1 MCIFKYFFMKIKRII
16 ILSIIIIISFYTY
29 SQDNERKFKIHTL
42 AFYNLENLFDTINDI
57 NKEDEKSPIMEI
69 KFNRT
74 KIYKQKV
81 SNMAR
86 VISEIGFET
95 SKRPPSIVGI
105 CEVEN
110 RAVIEDLI
118 SDEKLKKYNY
128 EIVHYESPD
137 NRGIDVAMIYN
148 KDVFK
153 IENSNSHEVF
163 ITDNNSSKR
172 RNTRDQ
178 LVVSGY
184 LDGELMHFIVNHWPS
199 RGADE
204 TKRIAAAKVNISIID
219 SLRKIYENPKI
230 ITMGDFN
237 DDPFDKSIKKI
248 LGAKKKINDVGNK
261 DMYNPFEEILVDKGV
276 GTNAYR
282 DKWQLFDQII
292 LSKPFLKKNY
302 VDFQLYKAGV
312 FNKSYLINKN
322 GKFKGYPFRSFSYGT
337 FTGGYS
343 DHLPPYIFL
352 LKEIK

>member
-1 MCIFKYFFMKIKRII
+1 MKIKSFFTSSFMLL
-16 ILSIIIIISFYTY
+16 ILLNITA
-29 SQDNERKFKIHTL
+29 QENKRNFKIHTV
-42 AFYNLENLFDTINDI
+42 AFYNLENLFDTINDV
-57 NKEDEKSPIMEI
+57 NKNDEASPIMEI
-69 KFNRT
+69 RFNRG
-74 KIYKQKV
+74 KIYREKV
-81 SNMAR
+81 SNMAE
-86 VISEIGFET
+86 VVSQIGFDIT
-95 SKRPPSIVGI
+95 KRPPSILGI

-110 RAVIEDLI
+110 RMVVEDLI

-128 EIVHYESPD
+128 GIVHYESPD
-137 NRGIDVAMIYN
+137 DRGIDVGLIYN

-153 IENSNSHEVF
+153 VKNSSSHDVF
-163 ITDNNSSKR
+163 ITGNNSSKR

-204 TKRIAAAKVNISIID
+204 TKRIAAAEVNNFIID
-219 SLRKIYENPKI
+219 SLRNKYDSPKI

-248 LGAKKKINDVGNK
+248 LGSKKNINDVKKN
-261 DMYNPFEEILVDKGV
+261 DLYNPFETILVDEGV
-276 GTNAYR
+276 GSNAYR

-292 LSKPFLKKNY
+292 LSKPFLDKDYKDY
-302 VDFQLYKAGV
+302 QLYKAGV
-312 FNKSYLINKN
+312 FNKSFLINKK

-343 DHLPPYIFL
+343 DHLPPYIYL

>member
-1 MCIFKYFFMKIKRII
+1 MKMKSFFTFSFMLIMLSNITAQENKR
-16 ILSIIIIISFYTY
+16 
-29 SQDNERKFKIHTL
+29 NFKIHTV
-42 AFYNLENLFDTINDI
+42 AFYNLENLFDTINDV
-57 NKEDEKSPIMEI
+57 NKNDEASPIMEI
-69 KFNRT
+69 RFNRG
-74 KIYKQKV
+74 KIYREKV
-81 SNMAR
+81 SNMAE
-86 VISEIGFET
+86 VVSQIGLDVT
-95 SKRPPSIVGI
+95 KRPPSILGI

-110 RAVIEDLI
+110 RMVVEDLI
-118 SDEKLKKYNY
+118 SDKKLRKYNY
-128 EIVHYESPD
+128 GIVHYESPD
-137 NRGIDVAMIYN
+137 DRGIDVGLIYN

-153 IENSNSHEVF
+153 VKNSSSHDVF
-163 ITDNNSSKR
+163 ITGNNSSKR

-204 TKRIAAAKVNISIID
+204 TKRIAAAEVNNFIID
-219 SLRKIYENPKI
+219 SLRNKYESPKI

-248 LGAKKKINDVGNK
+248 LGAKKNINDVKKN
-261 DMYNPFEEILVDKGV
+261 DLYNPFETILVDEGV
-276 GTNAYR
+276 GSNAYR

-292 LSKPFLKKNY
+292 LSKPFLDKNY
-302 VDFQLYKAGV
+302 KDYQLYKAGV
-312 FNKSYLINKN
+312 FNKSFLINKK

-343 DHLPPYIFL
+343 DHLPPYIYL

>member
-1 MCIFKYFFMKIKRII
+1 MLIMLSNITAQENKR
-16 ILSIIIIISFYTY
+16 
-29 SQDNERKFKIHTL
+29 NFKIHTV
-42 AFYNLENLFDTINDI
+42 AFYNLENLFDTINDV
-57 NKEDEKSPIMEI
+57 NKNDEASPIMEI
-69 KFNRT
+69 RFNRG
-74 KIYKQKV
+74 KIYREKV
-81 SNMAR
+81 SNMAE
-86 VISEIGFET
+86 VVSQIGFDVT
-95 SKRPPSIVGI
+95 KRPPSIVGI

-110 RAVIEDLI
+110 RMVVEDLI
-118 SDEKLKKYNY
+118 SDEKLREYNY
-128 EIVHYESPD
+128 GIVHYESPD
-137 NRGIDVAMIYN
+137 DRGIDVGLIYN

-153 IENSNSHEVF
+153 VKNSNSHDVF

-178 LVVSGY
+178 LVVSGH

-204 TKRIAAAKVNISIID
+204 TKRIAAAEVNNFIID
-219 SLRKIYENPKI
+219 SLRNKYESPKI

-248 LGAKKKINDVGNK
+248 LGAKKNINDVKKN
-261 DMYNPFEEILVDKGV
+261 DLYNPFETILVDEGV
-276 GTNAYR
+276 GSNAYR

-292 LSKPFLKKNY
+292 LSKPFLDKNY
-302 VDFQLYKAGV
+302 KDYQLYKAGV
-312 FNKSYLINKN
+312 FNKSFLINKK

-343 DHLPPYIFL
+343 DHLPPYIYL

>member
-1 MCIFKYFFMKIKRII
+1 MKIKSFFTSSFMLL
-16 ILSIIIIISFYTY
+16 ILLNITA
-29 SQDNERKFKIHTL
+29 QENKRNFKIHTV
-42 AFYNLENLFDTINDI
+42 AFYNLENLFDTINDV
-57 NKEDEKSPIMEI
+57 NKNDEASPIMEI
-69 KFNRT
+69 RFNRG
-74 KIYKQKV
+74 KIYREKV
-81 SNMAR
+81 SNMAE
-86 VISEIGFET
+86 VVSQIGFDIT
-95 SKRPPSIVGI
+95 KRPPSILGI

-110 RAVIEDLI
+110 RMVVEDLI

-128 EIVHYESPD
+128 GIVHYESPD
-137 NRGIDVAMIYN
+137 DRGIDVGLIYN

-153 IENSNSHEVF
+153 VKNSSSHDVF
-163 ITDNNSSKR
+163 ITGNNSSKR

-204 TKRIAAAKVNISIID
+204 TKRIAAAEVNNFIID
-219 SLRKIYENPKI
+219 SLRNKYESPKI

-248 LGAKKKINDVGNK
+248 LGAKKNINDVKKN
-261 DMYNPFEEILVDKGV
+261 DLYNPFETILVDEGV
-276 GTNAYR
+276 GSNAYR

-292 LSKPFLKKNY
+292 LSKPFLDKDYKDY
-302 VDFQLYKAGV
+302 QLYKAGV
-312 FNKSYLINKN
+312 FNKSFLINKK

-343 DHLPPYIFL
+343 DHLPPYIYL

>member
-1 MCIFKYFFMKIKRII
+1 MKMK
-16 ILSIIIIISFYTY
+16 SFYTF
-29 SQDNERKFKIHTL
+29 SFMLLMLLNVKAQENKRNFKIHTV
-42 AFYNLENLFDTINDI
+42 AFYNLENLFDTINDV
-57 NKEDEKSPIMEI
+57 NKNDEASPIMEI
-69 KFNRT
+69 RFNRGE
-74 KIYKQKV
+74 IYREKV
-81 SNMAR
+81 SNMAK
-86 VISEIGFET
+86 VVSQIGFDVT
-95 SKRPPSIVGI
+95 KRPPSILGI

-110 RAVIEDLI
+110 RAVVEDLI
-118 SDEKLKKYNY
+118 SDEELRKYNY
-128 EIVHYESPD
+128 GIVHYESPD
-137 NRGIDVAMIYN
+137 DRGIDVGLIYN

-153 IENSNSHEVF
+153 VKHSSYHDVF
-163 ITDNNSSKR
+163 ITGNNSSKR

-204 TKRIAAAKVNISIID
+204 TKRIAAAEVNNLIID
-219 SLRKIYENPKI
+219 SLRNKYESPKI

-248 LGAKKKINDVGNK
+248 LGAKKNINDVKKN
-261 DMYNPFEEILVDKGV
+261 DMYNPFETILVDEGV
-276 GTNAYR
+276 GSNAYR

-292 LSKPFLKKNY
+292 LSKPFLDKNY
-302 VDFQLYKAGV
+302 KDYQLYRAGV
-312 FNKSYLINKN
+312 FNKSFLINKK

-343 DHLPPYIFL
+343 DHLPPYIYL

>member
-1 MCIFKYFFMKIKRII
+1 MKIK
-16 ILSIIIIISFYTY
+16 SFYTF
-29 SQDNERKFKIHTL
+29 SFMLLMLLNVKAQENKRNFKIHTV
-42 AFYNLENLFDTINDI
+42 AFYNLENLFDTINDV
-57 NKEDEKSPIMEI
+57 NKNDEASPIMEI
-69 KFNRT
+69 RFNRGE
-74 KIYKQKV
+74 IYREKV
-81 SNMAR
+81 SNMAK
-86 VISEIGFET
+86 VVSQIGFDVT
-95 SKRPPSIVGI
+95 KRPPSILGI

-118 SDEKLKKYNY
+118 SDEELRKYNY
-128 EIVHYESPD
+128 GIVHYESPD
-137 NRGIDVAMIYN
+137 DRGIDVGLIYN

-153 IENSNSHEVF
+153 VKHSSSHDVF
-163 ITDNNSSKR
+163 ITGNSPSKR

-204 TKRIAAAKVNISIID
+204 TKRIAAAEVNNLIID
-219 SLRKIYENPKI
+219 SLRNKYESPKI

-248 LGAKKKINDVGNK
+248 LGAKKNINDVKKN
-261 DMYNPFEEILVDKGV
+261 DMYNPFETILVDEGV
-276 GTNAYR
+276 GSNAYR

-292 LSKPFLKKNY
+292 LSKPYLDKNY
-302 VDFQLYKAGV
+302 KDYQLYRAGV
-312 FNKSYLINKN
+312 FNKSFLINKK

-343 DHLPPYIFL
+343 DHLPPYIYL

>member
-1 MCIFKYFFMKIKRII
+1 MKMKYFFTFSFMLLLLLNLTAQENKR
-16 ILSIIIIISFYTY
+16 
-29 SQDNERKFKIHTL
+29 NFKIHTV
-42 AFYNLENLFDTINDI
+42 AFYNLENLFDTINDV
-57 NKEDEKSPIMEI
+57 NKNDEASPIMEI
-69 KFNRT
+69 RFNRG
-74 KIYKQKV
+74 KIYREKV
-81 SNMAR
+81 SNMAE
-86 VISEIGFET
+86 VVSQIGFDIT
-95 SKRPPSIVGI
+95 KRPPSILGI

-110 RAVIEDLI
+110 RMVVEDLI
-118 SDEKLKKYNY
+118 SDEKLRKYNY
-128 EIVHYESPD
+128 GIVHYESPD
-137 NRGIDVAMIYN
+137 DRGIDVGLIYN

-153 IENSNSHEVF
+153 VKNSSSHDVF
-163 ITDNNSSKR
+163 ITGNNSSKR

-204 TKRIAAAKVNISIID
+204 TKRIAAAEVNNFIID
-219 SLRKIYENPKI
+219 SLRNKYDNPKI

-248 LGAKKKINDVGNK
+248 LGAKKNIKDVKKN
-261 DMYNPFEEILVDKGV
+261 DMYNPFETILVDKGV

-292 LSKPFLKKNY
+292 LSKPFLDKTYKDY
-302 VDFQLYKAGV
+302 QLYKAGV
-312 FNKSYLINKN
+312 FNKSFLINKK

-343 DHLPPYIFL
+343 DHLPPYIYL

>member
-1 MCIFKYFFMKIKRII
+1 MLLILLNITAQENKR
-16 ILSIIIIISFYTY
+16 
-29 SQDNERKFKIHTL
+29 NFKIHTV
-42 AFYNLENLFDTINDI
+42 AFYNLENLFDTINDV
-57 NKEDEKSPIMEI
+57 NKNDEASPIMEI
-69 KFNRT
+69 RFNRG
-74 KIYKQKV
+74 KIYREKV
-81 SNMAR
+81 SNMAE
-86 VISEIGFET
+86 VISQIGFEVT
-95 SKRPPSIVGI
+95 KRPPSILGI

-110 RAVIEDLI
+110 RTVVEDLI
-118 SDEKLKKYNY
+118 LDKKLGKYNY
-128 EIVHYESPD
+128 GIVHYESPD
-137 NRGIDVAMIYN
+137 DRGIDVGLIYN

-153 IENSNSHEVF
+153 VKNSSSHDVF
-163 ITDNNSSKR
+163 ITGNNSSKR

-204 TKRIAAAKVNISIID
+204 TKRIAAAEVNNFIID
-219 SLRKIYENPKI
+219 SLRNKYESPKI

-248 LGAKKKINDVGNK
+248 LGAKKNISDVKIN
-261 DMYNPFEEILVDKGV
+261 DMYNPFETILVDEGV
-276 GTNAYR
+276 GSNAYR

-292 LSKPFLKKNY
+292 LSKPFLDKNY
-302 VDFQLYKAGV
+302 KDYQLYKAGV
-312 FNKSYLINKN
+312 FNKSFLINKK

-343 DHLPPYIFL
+343 DHLPPYIYL

>member
-1 MCIFKYFFMKIKRII
+1 MILMLLNVTAQENKR
-16 ILSIIIIISFYTY
+16 
-29 SQDNERKFKIHTL
+29 NFKIHTV
-42 AFYNLENLFDTINDI
+42 AFYNLENLFDTINDE
-57 NKEDEKSPIMEI
+57 NKNDEASPIMEI
-69 KFNRT
+69 RFNRG
-74 KIYKQKV
+74 KIYREKV
-81 SNMAR
+81 SNMAN
-86 VISEIGFET
+86 VISQIGFDVT
-95 SKRPPSIVGI
+95 KRPPSILGI

-110 RAVIEDLI
+110 RMVVEDLI
-118 SDEKLKKYNY
+118 SDEKLRKYNY
-128 EIVHYESPD
+128 GIVHYESPD
-137 NRGIDVAMIYN
+137 DRGIDVGLIYN

-153 IENSNSHEVF
+153 VKNSNSHDVF
-163 ITDNNSSKR
+163 ITGNNSSKR

-204 TKRIAAAKVNISIID
+204 TKRIAAAEVNNFIID
-219 SLRKIYENPKI
+219 SLRSKYENPKI

-248 LGAKKKINDVGNK
+248 LGAKKNINDVKKN
-261 DMYNPFEEILVDKGV
+261 DMYNPFETILVDEGV
-276 GTNAYR
+276 GSNAYR

-292 LSKPFLKKNY
+292 LSKPFLDKNY
-302 VDFQLYKAGV
+302 KDYQLYKAGV
-312 FNKSYLINKN
+312 FNKSFLINKK

-343 DHLPPYIFL
+343 DHLPPYIYL

>member
-1 MCIFKYFFMKIKRII
+1 M
-16 ILSIIIIISFYTY
+16 
-29 SQDNERKFKIHTL
+29 
-42 AFYNLENLFDTINDI
+42 AFYNLENLFDTINDV
-57 NKEDEKSPIMEI
+57 NKNDEASPIMEI
-69 KFNRT
+69 KFNRGE
-74 KIYKQKV
+74 IFKQKV
-81 SNMAR
+81 SNMAK
-86 VISEIGFET
+86 VISEIGLDVT
-95 SKRPPSIVGI
+95 KRPPSIVGI

-110 RAVIEDLI
+110 RSVVEALI

-128 EIVHYESPD
+128 GIVHYDSPD
-137 NRGIDVAMIYN
+137 NRGIDVGMIYN
-148 KDVFK
+148 KDAFSV
-153 IENSNSHEVF
+153 ENSNSHEVY

-184 LDGELMHFIVNHWPS
+184 LDGELMHIIVNHWPS

-204 TKRIAAAKVNISIID
+204 TKRIAAAKVNNSIID
-219 SLRKIYENPKI
+219 SLRYIYKNPKI

-248 LGAKKKINDVGNK
+248 IGAKKEIKNTGNK
-261 DMYNPFEEILVDKGV
+261 DMFNPYEEILVDKGI

-292 LSKPFLKKNY
+292 LSKPFLKKDY
-302 VDFQLYKAGV
+302 KDYQLYKAGV
-312 FNKSYLINKN
+312 FNKSYLINKK
-322 GKFKGYPFRSFSYGT
+322 GKFKGYPYRSFSYGT

-352 LKEIK
+352 LREIK

>member
-1 MCIFKYFFMKIKRII
+1 MKMKSFFTFSFMLIMLSNITAQENKR
-16 ILSIIIIISFYTY
+16 
-29 SQDNERKFKIHTL
+29 NFKIHTV
-42 AFYNLENLFDTINDI
+42 AFYNLENLFDTINDV
-57 NKEDEKSPIMEI
+57 NKNDEASPIMEI
-69 KFNRT
+69 RFNRG
-74 KIYKQKV
+74 KIYREKV
-81 SNMAR
+81 SNMAE
-86 VISEIGFET
+86 VVSQIGFDVT
-95 SKRPPSIVGI
+95 KRPPSIVGI

-110 RAVIEDLI
+110 RIVVEDLI
-118 SDEKLKKYNY
+118 SDEKLREYNY
-128 EIVHYESPD
+128 GIVHYESPD
-137 NRGIDVAMIYN
+137 DRGIDVGLIYN

-153 IENSNSHEVF
+153 VKNSNSHDVF

-178 LVVSGY
+178 LVVSGH

-204 TKRIAAAKVNISIID
+204 TKRIAAAEVNNFIID
-219 SLRKIYENPKI
+219 SLRNKYESPKI

-248 LGAKKKINDVGNK
+248 LGAKKNITDVKKNDL
-261 DMYNPFEEILVDKGV
+261 YNPFETILVDEGV
-276 GTNAYR
+276 GSNAYR

-292 LSKPFLKKNY
+292 LSKPFLDKNY
-302 VDFQLYKAGV
+302 KDYQLYKAGV
-312 FNKSYLINKN
+312 FNKSFLINKK

-343 DHLPPYIFL
+343 DHLPPYIYL

>member
-1 MCIFKYFFMKIKRII
+1 MKIK
-16 ILSIIIIISFYTY
+16 SFFTF
-29 SQDNERKFKIHTL
+29 SFMLLMLLNVTAQENKRNFKIHTV
-42 AFYNLENLFDTINDI
+42 AFYNLENLFDTINDE
-57 NKEDEKSPIMEI
+57 NKNDEASPIMEI
-69 KFNRT
+69 RFNRG
-74 KIYKQKV
+74 KIYREKV
-81 SNMAR
+81 SNMAN
-86 VISEIGFET
+86 VISQIGFDVT
-95 SKRPPSIVGI
+95 KRPPSILGI

-110 RAVIEDLI
+110 RMVVEDLI
-118 SDEKLKKYNY
+118 SDEKLRKYNY
-128 EIVHYESPD
+128 GIVHYESPD
-137 NRGIDVAMIYN
+137 DRGIDVGLIYN

-153 IENSNSHEVF
+153 VKNSNSHDVF
-163 ITDNNSSKR
+163 ITGNNSSKR

-204 TKRIAAAKVNISIID
+204 TKRIAAAEVNNFIID
-219 SLRKIYENPKI
+219 SLRSKYENPKI

-248 LGAKKKINDVGNK
+248 LGAKKNINDVKKN
-261 DMYNPFEEILVDKGV
+261 DMYNPFENILVNEGV
-276 GTNAYR
+276 GSNAYR

-292 LSKPFLKKNY
+292 LSKPFLDKNY
-302 VDFQLYKAGV
+302 KNYQLYKSGV
-312 FNKSYLINKN
+312 FNKSFLINKK

-343 DHLPPYIFL
+343 DHLPPYIYL

>member
-1 MCIFKYFFMKIKRII
+1 MKIRLLFCLLLFSNICLDTIGQESKR
-16 ILSIIIIISFYTY
+16 
-29 SQDNERKFKIHTL
+29 NFKIHTV
-42 AFYNLENLFDTINDI
+42 AFYNLENLFDTINDV
-57 NKEDEKSPIMEI
+57 NKNDEASPIMEI
-69 KFNRT
+69 KFNRS
-74 KIYKQKV
+74 KIYKKKV

-86 VISEIGFET
+86 VISQIGLEVT
-95 SKRPPSIVGI
+95 KRPPSIVGI

-110 RAVIEDLI
+110 RKVVEDLI
-118 SDEKLKKYNY
+118 ADEKLNSHNY
-128 EIVHYESPD
+128 GIVHYDSPD
-137 NRGIDVAMIYN
+137 NRGIDVGMIYN
-148 KDVFK
+148 KDVFSVK
-153 IENSNSHEVF
+153 NSNSHEVY

-178 LVVSGY
+178 LVVSGH

-204 TKRIAAAKVNISIID
+204 TKRIAAAEVNNSIID
-219 SLRKIYENPKI
+219 SLRREYENPKI

-248 LGAKKKINDVGNK
+248 LGAKKDTNDMTNK
-261 DMYNPFEEILVDKGV
+261 DLYNPFETILVDEGV
-276 GTNAYR
+276 GSNAYR

-302 VDFQLYKAGV
+302 KDYQLYKAGV
-312 FNKSYLINKN
+312 FNKSFLINKK
-322 GKFKGYPFRSFSYGT
+322 GKFKGYPYRSFSYGT

-343 DHLPPYIFL
+343 DHLPPYIYL

>member
-1 MCIFKYFFMKIKRII
+1 MKMKSFFTLSFMLLILLNLTAQENKR
-16 ILSIIIIISFYTY
+16 
-29 SQDNERKFKIHTL
+29 NFKIHTV
-42 AFYNLENLFDTINDI
+42 AFYNLENLFYTINDV
-57 NKEDEKSPIMEI
+57 NKNDEASPIMEI
-69 KFNRT
+69 RFNRG
-74 KIYKQKV
+74 KIYREKV
-81 SNMAR
+81 SNMAE
-86 VISEIGFET
+86 VISQIGYDVT
-95 SKRPPSIVGI
+95 KRPPSILGI

-110 RAVIEDLI
+110 RMVVEDLI
-118 SDEKLKKYNY
+118 SDKKLRKYNY
-128 EIVHYESPD
+128 GIVHYESPD
-137 NRGIDVAMIYN
+137 DRGIDVGLIYN

-153 IENSNSHEVF
+153 VKNSSSHDVF
-163 ITDNNSSKR
+163 ITGNNSSKR

-204 TKRIAAAKVNISIID
+204 TKRIAAAEVNNFIID
-219 SLRKIYENPKI
+219 SLRNKYESPKI

-248 LGAKKKINDVGNK
+248 LGAKKNISDVKKN
-261 DMYNPFEEILVDKGV
+261 DMYNPFETILVDEGV
-276 GTNAYR
+276 GSNAYR

-292 LSKPFLKKNY
+292 LSKPFLDKNY
-302 VDFQLYKAGV
+302 KDYQIYKAGV
-312 FNKSYLINKN
+312 FNKSFLINKK

-343 DHLPPYIFL
+343 DHLPPYIYL

>member
-1 MCIFKYFFMKIKRII
+1 MLFSTF
-16 ILSIIIIISFYTY
+16 SV
-29 SQDNERKFKIHTL
+29 SQQKERKFNIHTL
-42 AFYNLENLFDTINDI
+42 TFYNLENLFDTINDV
-57 NKEDEKSPIMEI
+57 NKNDEASPIMEI
-69 KFNRT
+69 KFNRGE
-74 KIYKQKV
+74 IFKQKV
-81 SNMAR
+81 SNMAK
-86 VISEIGFET
+86 VISEIGLDVT
-95 SKRPPSIVGI
+95 KRPPSIVGI

-110 RAVIEDLI
+110 RSVVEALI

-128 EIVHYESPD
+128 GIVHYDSPD
-137 NRGIDVAMIYN
+137 NRGIDVGMIYN
-148 KDVFK
+148 KDAFSV
-153 IENSNSHEVF
+153 ENSNSHEVY

-184 LDGELMHFIVNHWPS
+184 LDGELMHIIVNHWPS

-204 TKRIAAAKVNISIID
+204 TKRIAAAKVNNSIID
-219 SLRKIYENPKI
+219 SLRYIYKNPKI

-248 LGAKKKINDVGNK
+248 IGAKKEIKNTGNK
-261 DMYNPFEEILVDKGV
+261 DMFNPYEEILVDKGI

-292 LSKPFLKKNY
+292 LSKPFLKKDY
-302 VDFQLYKAGV
+302 KDYQLYKAGV
-312 FNKSYLINKN
+312 FNKSYLINKK
-322 GKFKGYPFRSFSYGT
+322 GKYRGYPFRSFSYGT

>member
-1 MCIFKYFFMKIKRII
+1 MKIKSFFTSSFMLL
-16 ILSIIIIISFYTY
+16 ILLNITA
-29 SQDNERKFKIHTL
+29 QENKRNFKIHTV
-42 AFYNLENLFDTINDI
+42 AFYNLENLFDTINDV
-57 NKEDEKSPIMEI
+57 NKNDEASPIMEI
-69 KFNRT
+69 RFNRG
-74 KIYKQKV
+74 KIYREKV
-81 SNMAR
+81 SNMAE
-86 VISEIGFET
+86 VVSQIGFDIT
-95 SKRPPSIVGI
+95 KRPPSILGI

-110 RAVIEDLI
+110 RMVVEDLI

-128 EIVHYESPD
+128 GIVHYESPD
-137 NRGIDVAMIYN
+137 DRGIDVGLIYN

-153 IENSNSHEVF
+153 VKNSSSHDVF
-163 ITDNNSSKR
+163 ITGNNSSKR

-204 TKRIAAAKVNISIID
+204 TKRIAAAEVNNFIID
-219 SLRKIYENPKI
+219 SLRNKYDSPKI

-248 LGAKKKINDVGNK
+248 LGAKNIINDVKKN
-261 DMYNPFEEILVDKGV
+261 DLYNPFETILVDEGV
-276 GTNAYR
+276 GSNAYR

-292 LSKPFLKKNY
+292 LSKPFLDKDYKDY
-302 VDFQLYKAGV
+302 QLYKAGV
-312 FNKSYLINKN
+312 FNKSFLINKK

-343 DHLPPYIFL
+343 DHLPPYIYL

>member
-1 MCIFKYFFMKIKRII
+1 MKMKSFFTLSFMLLILLNLTAQENKR
-16 ILSIIIIISFYTY
+16 
-29 SQDNERKFKIHTL
+29 NFKIHTV
-42 AFYNLENLFDTINDI
+42 AFYNLENLFDTINDV
-57 NKEDEKSPIMEI
+57 NKNDEASPIMEI
-69 KFNRT
+69 RFNRG
-74 KIYKQKV
+74 KIYSEKI
-81 SNMAR
+81 SNMAE
-86 VISEIGFET
+86 VVSQIGFDVT
-95 SKRPPSIVGI
+95 KRPPSILGI

-110 RAVIEDLI
+110 RTVVEDLI
-118 SDEKLKKYNY
+118 SDEKLRKYNY
-128 EIVHYESPD
+128 GIVHYESPD
-137 NRGIDVAMIYN
+137 DRGIDVGLIYN

-153 IENSNSHEVF
+153 VKNSSSHDVF
-163 ITDNNSSKR
+163 ITGNNSSKR

-204 TKRIAAAKVNISIID
+204 TKRIAAAEVNNFIID
-219 SLRKIYENPKI
+219 SLRNKYESPKI

-248 LGAKKKINDVGNK
+248 LGAKKNISDVKINDL
-261 DMYNPFEEILVDKGV
+261 YNPFETILVDEGV
-276 GTNAYR
+276 GSNAYR

-292 LSKPFLKKNY
+292 LSKPFLDKNY
-302 VDFQLYKAGV
+302 KDYQLYKAGV
-312 FNKSYLINKN
+312 FNKSFLINKK

-343 DHLPPYIFL
+343 DHLPPYIYL

>member
-1 MCIFKYFFMKIKRII
+1 MKMKSFFTFSFMLLMLLNVTAQENKR
-16 ILSIIIIISFYTY
+16 
-29 SQDNERKFKIHTL
+29 NFKIHTV
-42 AFYNLENLFDTINDI
+42 AFYNLENLFDTINDE
-57 NKEDEKSPIMEI
+57 NKNDEASPIMEI
-69 KFNRT
+69 RFNRG
-74 KIYKQKV
+74 KIYREKV
-81 SNMAR
+81 SNMAN
-86 VISEIGFET
+86 VISQIGFDVT
-95 SKRPPSIVGI
+95 KRPPSILGI

-110 RAVIEDLI
+110 RMVVEDLI
-118 SDEKLKKYNY
+118 SDEKLRKYNY
-128 EIVHYESPD
+128 GIVHYESPD
-137 NRGIDVAMIYN
+137 DRGIDVGLIYN

-153 IENSNSHEVF
+153 VKNSNSHDVF
-163 ITDNNSSKR
+163 ITGNNSSKR

-204 TKRIAAAKVNISIID
+204 TKRIAAAEVNNFIID
-219 SLRKIYENPKI
+219 SLRSKYENPKI

-248 LGAKKKINDVGNK
+248 LGAKKNIKDVKKNDL
-261 DMYNPFEEILVDKGV
+261 YNPFETILVDEGV
-276 GTNAYR
+276 GSNAYR

-292 LSKPFLKKNY
+292 LSKPFLDKNY
-302 VDFQLYKAGV
+302 KDYQLYKAGV
-312 FNKSYLINKN
+312 FNKSFLINKK

-343 DHLPPYIFL
+343 DHLPPYIYL

>member
-1 MCIFKYFFMKIKRII
+1 MKMKSFFTFSFMLIMLSNITAQENKR
-16 ILSIIIIISFYTY
+16 
-29 SQDNERKFKIHTL
+29 NFKIHTV
-42 AFYNLENLFDTINDI
+42 AFYNLENLFDTINDV
-57 NKEDEKSPIMEI
+57 NKNDEASPIMEI
-69 KFNRT
+69 RFNRG
-74 KIYKQKV
+74 KIYREKV
-81 SNMAR
+81 SNMAE
-86 VISEIGFET
+86 VVSQIGFDVT
-95 SKRPPSIVGI
+95 KRPPSIVGV

-110 RAVIEDLI
+110 RIVVEDLI
-118 SDEKLKKYNY
+118 SDEKLREYNY
-128 EIVHYESPD
+128 GIVHYESPD
-137 NRGIDVAMIYN
+137 DRGIDVGLIYN

-153 IENSNSHEVF
+153 VKNSNSHDVF

-178 LVVSGY
+178 LVVSGH

-204 TKRIAAAKVNISIID
+204 TKRIAAAEVNNFIID
-219 SLRKIYENPKI
+219 SLRNKYESPKI

-248 LGAKKKINDVGNK
+248 LGAKKNVTNVEEN
-261 DMYNPFEEILVDKGV
+261 DMYNPFETILVDEGV
-276 GTNAYR
+276 GSNAYR

-292 LSKPFLKKNY
+292 LSKPFLDKNY
-302 VDFQLYKAGV
+302 KDYQLYKAGV
-312 FNKSYLINKN
+312 FNKSFLINKK

-343 DHLPPYIFL
+343 DHLPPYIYL

>member
-1 MCIFKYFFMKIKRII
+1 MKIRLLFCLLLFSTICLDTIGQESKR
-16 ILSIIIIISFYTY
+16 
-29 SQDNERKFKIHTL
+29 NFKIHTV
-42 AFYNLENLFDTINDI
+42 AFYNLENLFDTINDV
-57 NKEDEKSPIMEI
+57 NKNDEASPIMEI
-69 KFNRT
+69 KFNRS
-74 KIYKQKV
+74 KIYKKKV

-86 VISEIGFET
+86 VISQIGLEVT
-95 SKRPPSIVGI
+95 KRPPSIVGI

-110 RAVIEDLI
+110 RKVVEDLI
-118 SDEKLKKYNY
+118 ANENLKSHNY
-128 EIVHYESPD
+128 GIVHYDSPD
-137 NRGIDVAMIYN
+137 NRGIDVGMIYN
-148 KDVFK
+148 KDVFSVK
-153 IENSNSHEVF
+153 NSNSHEVY

-178 LVVSGY
+178 LVVSGH

-204 TKRIAAAKVNISIID
+204 TKRIAAAEVNNSIID
-219 SLRKIYENPKI
+219 SLRREYENPKI

-248 LGAKKKINDVGNK
+248 LGAKKDMNDMTNE
-261 DMYNPFEEILVDKGV
+261 DLYNPFETILVDEGV
-276 GTNAYR
+276 GSNAYR

-302 VDFQLYKAGV
+302 KDYQLYKAGI
-312 FNKSYLINKN
+312 FNKSFLINKK
-322 GKFKGYPFRSFSYGT
+322 GKFKGYPYRSFSYGT

-343 DHLPPYIFL
+343 DHLPPYIYL

>member
-1 MCIFKYFFMKIKRII
+1 MKIK
-16 ILSIIIIISFYTY
+16 SFFTF
-29 SQDNERKFKIHTL
+29 SFMLLMLLNVTAQENKRNFKIHTV
-42 AFYNLENLFDTINDI
+42 AFYNLENLFDTINDE
-57 NKEDEKSPIMEI
+57 NKNDEASPIMEI
-69 KFNRT
+69 RFNRG
-74 KIYKQKV
+74 KIYREKV
-81 SNMAR
+81 SNMAN
-86 VISEIGFET
+86 VISQIGFDVT
-95 SKRPPSIVGI
+95 KRPPSILGI

-110 RAVIEDLI
+110 RMVVEDLI
-118 SDEKLKKYNY
+118 SDEKLRKYDY
-128 EIVHYESPD
+128 GIVHYESPD
-137 NRGIDVAMIYN
+137 DRGIDVGLIYN

-153 IENSNSHEVF
+153 VKNSNSHDVF
-163 ITDNNSSKR
+163 ITGNNSSKR

-204 TKRIAAAKVNISIID
+204 TKRISAAEVNNFIID
-219 SLRKIYENPKI
+219 SLRSKYENPKI

-248 LGAKKKINDVGNK
+248 LGAKKNINDVKKN
-261 DMYNPFEEILVDKGV
+261 DMYNPFETILVDEGV
-276 GTNAYR
+276 GSNAYR

-292 LSKPFLKKNY
+292 LSKPFLDKNY
-302 VDFQLYKAGV
+302 KDYQLYKAGV
-312 FNKSYLINKN
+312 FNKSFLINKK

-343 DHLPPYIFL
+343 DHLPPYIYL

>member
-1 MCIFKYFFMKIKRII
+1 MKIKSFFTSSFMLL
-16 ILSIIIIISFYTY
+16 ILLNITA
-29 SQDNERKFKIHTL
+29 QENKRNFKIHTV
-42 AFYNLENLFDTINDI
+42 AFYNLENLFDTINDV
-57 NKEDEKSPIMEI
+57 NKNDEASPIMEI
-69 KFNRT
+69 RFNRG
-74 KIYKQKV
+74 KIYREKV
-81 SNMAR
+81 SNMAD
-86 VISEIGFET
+86 VVSQIGFDIT
-95 SKRPPSIVGI
+95 KRPPSILGI

-110 RAVIEDLI
+110 RMVVEDLI

-137 NRGIDVAMIYN
+137 DRGIDVGLIYN

-153 IENSNSHEVF
+153 VKNSSSHDVF
-163 ITDNNSSKR
+163 ITGNNSSKR

-204 TKRIAAAKVNISIID
+204 TKRIAAAEVNNFIID
-219 SLRKIYENPKI
+219 SLRNKYDSPKI

-248 LGAKKKINDVGNK
+248 LGAKKNINDVKKN
-261 DMYNPFEEILVDKGV
+261 DLYNPFETILVDEGV
-276 GTNAYR
+276 GSNAYR

-292 LSKPFLKKNY
+292 LSKPFLDKDYKDY
-302 VDFQLYKAGV
+302 QLYKAGV
-312 FNKSYLINKN
+312 FNKSFLINKK

-343 DHLPPYIFL
+343 DHLPPYIYL

>member
-1 MCIFKYFFMKIKRII
+1 MLLILLNITAQENKR
-16 ILSIIIIISFYTY
+16 
-29 SQDNERKFKIHTL
+29 NFKIHTV
-42 AFYNLENLFDTINDI
+42 AFYNLENLFDTINDV
-57 NKEDEKSPIMEI
+57 NKNDEASPIMEI
-69 KFNRT
+69 RFNRG
-74 KIYKQKV
+74 KIYREKV
-81 SNMAR
+81 SNMAE
-86 VISEIGFET
+86 VVSQIGFDIT
-95 SKRPPSIVGI
+95 KRPPSILGI

-110 RAVIEDLI
+110 RMVVEDLI

-128 EIVHYESPD
+128 GIVHYESPD
-137 NRGIDVAMIYN
+137 DRGIDVGLIYN

-153 IENSNSHEVF
+153 VKNSSSHDVF
-163 ITDNNSSKR
+163 ITGNNSSKR

-204 TKRIAAAKVNISIID
+204 TKRIAAAEVNNFIID
-219 SLRKIYENPKI
+219 SLRNKYDSPKI

-248 LGAKKKINDVGNK
+248 LGSKKNINDVKKN
-261 DMYNPFEEILVDKGV
+261 DLYNPFETILVDEGV
-276 GTNAYR
+276 GSNAYR

-292 LSKPFLKKNY
+292 LSKPFLDKDYKDY
-302 VDFQLYKAGV
+302 QLYKAGV
-312 FNKSYLINKN
+312 FNKSFLINKK

-343 DHLPPYIFL
+343 DHLPPYIYL

>member
-1 MCIFKYFFMKIKRII
+1 MKMKSFFTLSFMLLILLNVTAQENKR
-16 ILSIIIIISFYTY
+16 
-29 SQDNERKFKIHTL
+29 NFKIHTV
-42 AFYNLENLFDTINDI
+42 AFYNLENLFDTINDV
-57 NKEDEKSPIMEI
+57 NKNDEASPIMEI
-69 KFNRT
+69 RFNRG
-74 KIYKQKV
+74 KIYREKV
-81 SNMAR
+81 SNMAE
-86 VISEIGFET
+86 VISQIGYDVT
-95 SKRPPSIVGI
+95 KRPPSILGI

-110 RAVIEDLI
+110 RMVVEDLI
-118 SDEKLKKYNY
+118 SDKKLRKYNY
-128 EIVHYESPD
+128 GIVHYESPD
-137 NRGIDVAMIYN
+137 DRGIDVGLIYN

-153 IENSNSHEVF
+153 VKNSSSHDVF
-163 ITDNNSSKR
+163 ITGNNSSKR

-204 TKRIAAAKVNISIID
+204 TKRIAAAEVNNFIID
-219 SLRKIYENPKI
+219 SLRNKYESPKI

-248 LGAKKKINDVGNK
+248 LGAKKNISDVNK
-261 DMYNPFEEILVDKGV
+261 NDMYNPFETILVDEGV
-276 GTNAYR
+276 GSNAYR

-292 LSKPFLKKNY
+292 LSKPFLDKNY
-302 VDFQLYKAGV
+302 KDYQLYKAGV
-312 FNKSYLINKN
+312 FNKSFLINKK

-343 DHLPPYIFL
+343 DHLPPYIYL

>member
-1 MCIFKYFFMKIKRII
+1 MKMKSFFTFSFMLIMLSNITAQENKR
-16 ILSIIIIISFYTY
+16 
-29 SQDNERKFKIHTL
+29 NFKIHTV
-42 AFYNLENLFDTINDI
+42 AFYNLENLFDTINDV
-57 NKEDEKSPIMEI
+57 NKNDEASPIMEI
-69 KFNRT
+69 RFNRG
-74 KIYKQKV
+74 KIYREKV
-81 SNMAR
+81 SNMAE
-86 VISEIGFET
+86 VVSQIGFDVT
-95 SKRPPSIVGI
+95 KRPPSIVGI

-110 RAVIEDLI
+110 RMVVEDLI
-118 SDEKLKKYNY
+118 SDEKLREYNY
-128 EIVHYESPD
+128 GIVHYESPD
-137 NRGIDVAMIYN
+137 DRGIDVGLIYN

-153 IENSNSHEVF
+153 VKNSNSHDVF

-178 LVVSGY
+178 LVVSGH

-204 TKRIAAAKVNISIID
+204 TKRIAAAEVNNFIID
-219 SLRKIYENPKI
+219 SLRNKYESPKR

-248 LGAKKKINDVGNK
+248 LGAKKNINDIKKN
-261 DMYNPFEEILVDKGV
+261 DLYNPFETILVDEGV
-276 GTNAYR
+276 GSNAYR

-292 LSKPFLKKNY
+292 LSKPFLDKNY
-302 VDFQLYKAGV
+302 KDYQLYKAGV
-312 FNKSYLINKN
+312 FNKSFLINKK

-343 DHLPPYIFL
+343 DHLPPYIYL

>member
-1 MCIFKYFFMKIKRII
+1 MLLILLNITAQENKR
-16 ILSIIIIISFYTY
+16 
-29 SQDNERKFKIHTL
+29 NFKIHTV
-42 AFYNLENLFDTINDI
+42 AFYNLENLFDTINDV
-57 NKEDEKSPIMEI
+57 NKNDEASPIMEI
-69 KFNRT
+69 RFNRG
-74 KIYKQKV
+74 KIYREKV
-81 SNMAR
+81 SNMAE
-86 VISEIGFET
+86 VVSQIGFDIT
-95 SKRPPSIVGI
+95 KRPPSILGI

-110 RAVIEDLI
+110 RMVVEDLI

-128 EIVHYESPD
+128 GIVHYESPD
-137 NRGIDVAMIYN
+137 DRGIDVGLIYN

-153 IENSNSHEVF
+153 VKNSSSHDVF
-163 ITDNNSSKR
+163 ITGNNSSKR

-204 TKRIAAAKVNISIID
+204 TKRIAAAEVNNFIID
-219 SLRKIYENPKI
+219 SLRNKYDSPKI

-248 LGAKKKINDVGNK
+248 LGAKKNINDVKKN
-261 DMYNPFEEILVDKGV
+261 DLYNPFETILVDEGV
-276 GTNAYR
+276 GSNAYR

-292 LSKPFLKKNY
+292 LSKPFLDKDYKDY
-302 VDFQLYKAGV
+302 QLYKAGV
-312 FNKSYLINKN
+312 FNKSFLINKK

-343 DHLPPYIFL
+343 DHLPPYIYL

>member
-1 MCIFKYFFMKIKRII
+1 MKMKSFFTLSFMLLILLNVTAQENKR
-16 ILSIIIIISFYTY
+16 
-29 SQDNERKFKIHTL
+29 NFKIHTV
-42 AFYNLENLFDTINDI
+42 AFYNLENLFDTINDL
-57 NKEDEKSPIMEI
+57 NKNDEASPIMEI
-69 KFNRT
+69 RFNRG
-74 KIYKQKV
+74 KIYREKV
-81 SNMAR
+81 SNMAE
-86 VISEIGFET
+86 VVSQIGYDVT
-95 SKRPPSIVGI
+95 KRPPSILGI

-110 RAVIEDLI
+110 RMVVEDLI
-118 SDEKLKKYNY
+118 SDEKLRKYNY
-128 EIVHYESPD
+128 GIVHYESPD
-137 NRGIDVAMIYN
+137 DRGIDVGLIYN

-153 IENSNSHEVF
+153 VKNSSSHDVF
-163 ITDNNSSKR
+163 ITGNNSSKR

-204 TKRIAAAKVNISIID
+204 TKRIAAAEVNNFIID
-219 SLRKIYENPKI
+219 SLRNKYESPKI

-248 LGAKKKINDVGNK
+248 LGAKKNISDVNK
-261 DMYNPFEEILVDKGV
+261 NDMYNPFETILVDEGV
-276 GTNAYR
+276 GSNAYR

-292 LSKPFLKKNY
+292 LSKPFLDKNY
-302 VDFQLYKAGV
+302 KDYQLYKAGV
-312 FNKSYLINKN
+312 FNKSFLINKK

-343 DHLPPYIFL
+343 DHLPPYIYL

>member
-1 MCIFKYFFMKIKRII
+1 MKMKSFFTLSFMLLILLNLTAQENKR
-16 ILSIIIIISFYTY
+16 
-29 SQDNERKFKIHTL
+29 NFKIHTV
-42 AFYNLENLFDTINDI
+42 AFYNLENLFDTINDV
-57 NKEDEKSPIMEI
+57 NKNDEASPIMEI
-69 KFNRT
+69 RFNRG
-74 KIYKQKV
+74 KIYREKV
-81 SNMAR
+81 SNMAE
-86 VISEIGFET
+86 VVSQIGYDVT
-95 SKRPPSIVGI
+95 KRPPSILGI

-110 RAVIEDLI
+110 RTVVEDLI
-118 SDEKLKKYNY
+118 SDEKLRKYNY
-128 EIVHYESPD
+128 GIVHYESPD
-137 NRGIDVAMIYN
+137 DRGIDVGLIYN

-153 IENSNSHEVF
+153 VKNSSSHDVF
-163 ITDNNSSKR
+163 ITGNNSSKR

-204 TKRIAAAKVNISIID
+204 TKRIAAAEVNNFIID
-219 SLRKIYENPKI
+219 SLRNKYESPKI

-248 LGAKKKINDVGNK
+248 LGAKKNISDVKINDL
-261 DMYNPFEEILVDKGV
+261 YNPFETILVDEGV
-276 GTNAYR
+276 GSNAYR

-292 LSKPFLKKNY
+292 LSKPFLDKNY
-302 VDFQLYKAGV
+302 KDYQLYKAGV
-312 FNKSYLINKN
+312 FNKSFLINKK

-343 DHLPPYIFL
+343 DHLPPYIYL